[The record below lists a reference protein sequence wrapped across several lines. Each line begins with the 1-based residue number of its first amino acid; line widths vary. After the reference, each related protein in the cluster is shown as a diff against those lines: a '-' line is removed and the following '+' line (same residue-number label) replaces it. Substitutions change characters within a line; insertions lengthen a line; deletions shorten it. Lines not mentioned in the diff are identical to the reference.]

1 MLAVPLHR
9 KSALCWDQQRLGKSI
24 DRKYPPALLK
34 WNHAV
39 SDGCGRQTA
48 RRRCLDRVRASARC
62 RNGWGPGGSNPKV
75 AQSCWHVYVVDLV
88 RLEMGPSVYGG
99 TGRLPLLSSFLAN
112 HLRSQE
118 TRYILSAFL
127 TIPLKVNQ
135 SQKLLSRFFKSGII
149 KNWYYRP
156 APGKPRTLVGDRKS
170 LSIAIPSLV
179 LTFTVFTWV
188 SGLG

>member
-1 MLAVPLHR
+1 MEVGRIGVLAVPLHR

-48 RRRCLDRVRASARC
+48 RRRCLDRVRVSARC

-99 TGRLPLLSSFLAN
+99 TGRLPLLSSSKPFAVPINPLYIICFFNNSFGGGPVSENFRVAFWN
-112 HLRSQE
+112 LELLRIDTTAQ
-118 TRYILSAFL
+118 RR
-127 TIPLKVNQ
+127 VNPE
-135 SQKLLSRFFKSGII
+135 L
-149 KNWYYRP
+149 W
-156 APGKPRTLVGDRKS
+156 
-170 LSIAIPSLV
+170 
-179 LTFTVFTWV
+179 
-188 SGLG
+188 